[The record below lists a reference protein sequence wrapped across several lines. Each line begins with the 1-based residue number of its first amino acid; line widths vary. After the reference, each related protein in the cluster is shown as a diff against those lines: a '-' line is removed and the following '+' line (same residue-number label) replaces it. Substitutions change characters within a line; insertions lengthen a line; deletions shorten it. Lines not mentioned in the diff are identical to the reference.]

1 MINLLKAQYYKLLH
15 KQSFWGLLLFSL
27 VLGSLLLLDSRNTTA
42 DLLKGSL
49 YNLPQM
55 YFIPLIFTALF
66 VGEDFESRT
75 IHCLVSAGH
84 TRGAVFFTI
93 ALSCLTACTALY
105 VLPLLFHYIAAAVL
119 GQNPSLPF
127 GALLLTLAAI
137 LAMGMLPLLFVFLFR
152 DTGKAFAI
160 PMVLFFLM
168 IFVLNSSY
176 APAASIV
183 LPMGQLRLLALDEVT
198 FPVWLPLG
206 IDCFWIVLSC
216 LIACGSF
223 CRSELK

>member
-66 VGEDFESRT
+66 VGKILKAGRSTAWSAPAIREGRFFHHRFILSDGMYRSVCASSVVSLYSCGCAWAKSFPPLRRT
-75 IHCLVSAGH
+75 SAYPC
-84 TRGAVFFTI
+84 RD
-93 ALSCLTACTALY
+93 SC
-105 VLPLLFHYIAAAVL
+105 HGNAAA
-119 GQNPSLPF
+119 F
-127 GALLLTLAAI
+127 I
-137 LAMGMLPLLFVFLFR
+137 VFLFR